1 MTSPMKRQSQLQRI
15 PPLIATLLVAFA
27 GLAKAGGTAAA
38 EPPAAL
44 SKKVSY
50 ADLNL
55 DSPEGAHVLYARLRY
70 AAEEVCEPFDGR
82 ELSRR
87 NIWRTCVSHALASAV
102 AQVNKPRVTALHNQS
117 VNHSGS
123 SGNS

>member
-1 MTSPMKRQSQLQRI
+1 MTRPVKRQSQFQSL
-15 PPLIATLLVAFA
+15 PSLIATLLVAFA
-27 GLAKAGGTAAA
+27 GFAKAGGAAAA

-55 DSPEGAHVLYARLRY
+55 DSQEGAHVLYTRLRY

-87 NIWRTCVSHALASAV
+87 SVWRTCVSNALASAV
-102 AQVNKPRVTALHNQS
+102 AQINKPKVTALHNQS

-123 SGNS
+123 NGNS